1 MCTSAHRITK
11 FAKGDAVAVHVGV
24 LHPSFGHELQW
35 IDDFAPEEAGFVFH
49 KVAPPDVKE
58 ISWHERGAVTTG
70 REWLNHF
77 RYALNAVRFDFD
89 VIVTNFPQLAFAVCF
104 WKLLLRKHVKVVSWS
119 FNLGSVSST
128 FKGRLAG
135 LPLRAAD
142 LLIVHSQ
149 EEIGIYSA
157 WLSLPKERFLFVP
170 LQRGVVQ
177 VETYDTGDK
186 PFLVSLGSAGR
197 DYSTLFAA
205 VAGQDQRV
213 IVVAKPDV
221 LAGLDVPSNVE
232 VLNGLSLLE
241 CQSLASRAVAGV
253 VPISNLDTA
262 SGQVSFL
269 MLMALG
275 VPVIVTDCPGSRDYL
290 IDGHDALI
298 VPPGD
303 TDALRLAIL
312 KVWKNE
318 DFRKRLAENSLLSW
332 RERFSDEAA
341 GVNLVRALAKA
352 VQEPAIH

>member
-1 MCTSAHRITK
+1 M
-11 FAKGDAVAVHVGV
+11 AVQVGV
-24 LHPSFGHELQW
+24 LHPSFGHEMEW
-35 IDDFAPEEAGFVFH
+35 IDDFAPEDAGYIFH
-49 KVAPPDVKE
+49 KVAPPDVKR
-58 ISWHERGAVTTG
+58 ISWHDRGAVTTG
-70 REWLNHF
+70 SEWRDHF
-77 RYALNAVRFDFD
+77 RYALSAVRSDFD

-104 WKLLLRKHVKVVSWS
+104 WKLLLLKRVKVICWS
-119 FNLGSVSST
+119 FNIGSVSSKI
-128 FKGRLAG
+128 KGRLAG
-135 LPLRAAD
+135 LLLRAAD

-149 EEIGIYSA
+149 EERRVYSA
-157 WLSLPKERFLFVP
+157 WLSLPERRFLFVP
-170 LQRGVVQ
+170 FQRGVVQ
-177 VETYDTGDK
+177 VGPYDIGDE

-197 DYSTLFAA
+197 DYRTLFAA

-213 IVVAKPDV
+213 VVVAKPDALV
-221 LAGLDVPSNVE
+221 GLDIPPKVE

-253 VPISNLDTA
+253 VPIANLDTA

-303 TDALRLAIL
+303 ADALRLAIQ
-312 KVWKNE
+312 KVWSNAE
-318 DFRKRLAENSLLSW
+318 FRKRLSANSLQSW

-352 VQEPAIH
+352 VGGSATH